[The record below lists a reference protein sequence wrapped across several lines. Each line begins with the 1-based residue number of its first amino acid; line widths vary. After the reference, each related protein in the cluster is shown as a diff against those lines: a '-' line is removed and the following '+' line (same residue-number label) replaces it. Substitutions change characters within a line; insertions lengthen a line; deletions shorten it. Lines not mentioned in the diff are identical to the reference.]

1 MSKQLTPAQELIVLH
16 RAATILAS
24 ILASQSYGDCLD
36 PEQFNP
42 AGKCANPSKAL
53 CGECFLEWAVNKATQ
68 EMEAN
73 HE

>member
-16 RAATILAS
+16 MAATILAT

-42 AGKCANPSKAL
+42 AGKCAHPSKAL
-53 CGECFLEWAVNKATQ
+53 CGKCFREWAVKKATQ
-68 EMEAN
+68 EMEAR
-73 HE
+73 HD